1 MKSLYYSTALVLF
14 LIACKQQSDQVQ
26 KSSIP
31 SITYPEAIQKIFE
44 THGGLATWKSMN
56 AMSYEIVKEDQNE
69 KQFVDLNDRRERIEA
84 SNVTMGYDGSNFW
97 MEADTS
103 YKGNPIFYKNL
114 MFYFYAMPF
123 VLADDGIQYH
133 EVEPLRFDGITYPGF
148 RISYGDGVGV
158 SPEDEYFIH
167 YNPVTYQMEWLGYT
181 VTFYSKEKSTSI
193 KWIRYDDWKTIQN
206 LVLPNTLAWYTT
218 EDNLPIELRNR
229 RVFKNVKLNKKPF
242 EDSMFSKT
250 ANAEIITE

>member
-1 MKSLYYSTALVLF
+1 MKSLYYSTVLVVFLF
-14 LIACKQQSDQVQ
+14 ACKQQAIQVVDSTIQ
-26 KSSIP
+26 TR
-31 SITYPEAIQKIFE
+31 TYPEAIQRIFKA
-44 THGGLATWKSMN
+44 HGGLATWRAHK
-56 AMSYEIVKEDQNE
+56 AMSYEIEKGEQNE
-69 KQFVDLNDRRERIEA
+69 RQFIDLHDRRERIEA

-133 EVEPLRFDGITYPGF
+133 EAEPLRFDGISYPGF

-167 YNPVTYQMEWLGYT
+167 YNPETYQMEWLGYT
-181 VTFYSKEKSTSI
+181 VTFYSKEKSKSI
-193 KWIRYDDWKTIQN
+193 KWIRYDDWITIQN

-229 RVFKNVKLNKKPF
+229 RVFKNVRLNKEPF

-250 ANAEIITE
+250 ANAEIVIE